1 MLSLWSVMQR
11 ECFLGYLGTRGY
23 QGWTLDTLPPVTWRS
38 RGSGSPCGPR
48 RPPWA
53 WPAAGA
59 CSAAHL
65 SHLESR
71 TILTSLLLEYNV
83 TIEELHLVCLVRAS
97 WPSCRTRRWRAPPRA
112 AGGRSARGAAARRG
126 PGRVAASSA
135 PPAAAP
141 RSGGSRGASRP
152 RPPGGCSRSPSSV
165 SAGLL
170 CPRTSQPPSIYLSI
184 SSKAEEEAPA
194 PLLCLRHTQLS
205 SRARLQ

>member
-23 QGWTLDTLPPVTWRS
+23 QGWTLGTLPPVTWRS

-65 SHLESR
+65 PHLESR

-83 TIEELHLVCLVRAS
+83 TIEEPYLVCLVRAS

-126 PGRVAASSA
+126 PGRAAVGSA
-135 PPAAAP
+135 PRAAAP
-141 RSGGSRGASRP
+141 RSGGSRGARP
-152 RPPGGCSRSPSSV
+152 HPPGGCSRSPSSV

-170 CPRTSQPPSIYLSI
+170 CPRTLQQPSI
-184 SSKAEEEAPA
+184 
-194 PLLCLRHTQLS
+194 
-205 SRARLQ
+205 